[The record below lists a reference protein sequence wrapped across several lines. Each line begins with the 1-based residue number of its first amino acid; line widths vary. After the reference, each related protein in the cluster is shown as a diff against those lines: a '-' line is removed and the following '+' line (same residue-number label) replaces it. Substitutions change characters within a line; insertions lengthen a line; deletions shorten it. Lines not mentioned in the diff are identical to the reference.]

1 MPSHASEQAVREYFA
16 AIADGPSAQERF
28 YAADGTAVIHGQ
40 TAELD
45 KPGVVAYFAELH
57 EAVPDLRMEVL
68 DVTGEDPVA
77 VRWRL
82 TGTFAGPGSLNG
94 LAPTGARIEITGAD
108 VLRLRDG
115 LVVRND
121 AYPDGMGLARQLG
134 VLPPLGSPLEQRM
147 FRLANLRRPRLG
159 EPAPIADGVWAL
171 HGSGDLGLGDF
182 AVYFVR
188 DGDGVL
194 MFDAGI
200 RQMTRSAAA
209 AAASLGGLTRI
220 VLGHG
225 HTDHRGTAP
234 ALGVPVYCHPDEV
247 ADAQGSGG
255 RRYWDPGLRFLPHPI
270 REVHRYLLHPR
281 ADGGPVTI
289 TGTVDEDDDVAG
301 FRVVHLPGHAP
312 GLIAL
317 WRESDRVALCSDAFY
332 LTDMWGKPSEPH
344 IPLDGYNLD
353 TEQAR
358 ASLRKLA
365 ALEPRIA
372 CPGHLGPLEGED
384 LRDVLTQAAD
394 R

>member
-1 MPSHASEQAVREYFA
+1 
-16 AIADGPSAQERF
+16 
-28 YAADGTAVIHGQ
+28 
-40 TAELD
+40 
-45 KPGVVAYFAELH
+45 
-57 EAVPDLRMEVL
+57 
-68 DVTGEDPVA
+68 
-77 VRWRL
+77 
-82 TGTFAGPGSLNG
+82 
-94 LAPTGARIEITGAD
+94 
-108 VLRLRDG
+108 
-115 LVVRND
+115 
-121 AYPDGMGLARQLG
+121 
-134 VLPPLGSPLEQRM
+134 
-147 FRLANLRRPRLG
+147 
-159 EPAPIADGVWAL
+159 
-171 HGSGDLGLGDF
+171 
-182 AVYFVR
+182 
-188 DGDGVL
+188 
-194 MFDAGI
+194 
-200 RQMTRSAAA
+200 MTRSAAA

-225 HTDHRGTAP
+225 HTDHRGMAP

-289 TGTVDEDDDVAG
+289 TGTVDADDDVAG